1 MPKNR
6 ARVCRRTLLGFIF
19 STYVMQEG
27 SASGPAHSL
36 EEKVDILTAQFSQL
50 VQMLT
55 PHETHQ
61 PSAENVEEEVEEFL
75 SHHEEEEVPSPV
87 NGKVRL
93 PKFAPPQMFDGTM
106 KDTKS
111 FISFI
116 ILYIKGREPDFHT
129 VESKIMFAL
138 SYMQGVRATP
148 KSNSVDNVRAL
159 QGDATVLE

>member
-6 ARVCRRTLLGFIF
+6 ARVCRRILLGFIF
-19 STYVMQEG
+19 SPYIMQEG

-61 PSAENVEEEVEEFL
+61 PSAEAVEEEVEEFL
-75 SHHEEEEVPSPV
+75 SHHEEEEVTSPIDR
-87 NGKVRL
+87 KVHL

-111 FISFI
+111 FVSSI
-116 ILYIKGREPDFHT
+116 ILYIKGREQISH
-129 VESKIMFAL
+129 SRI
-138 SYMQGVRATP
+138 
-148 KSNSVDNVRAL
+148 
-159 QGDATVLE
+159 